1 MKMRL
6 TRTCIYA
13 KDIQRITGRS
23 ERYCRKILQQIREK
37 LNKESHQFVTLEEFS
52 NYADI
57 KLEVV
62 EKYIID

>member
-1 MKMRL
+1 MKL

-37 LNKESHQFVTLEEFS
+37 LNKESHQFVTLEEFAEYS
-52 NYADI
+52 GINI
-57 KLEVV
+57 KVISG
-62 EKYIID
+62 YITD